1 MDQEYHT
8 LDKEIAV
15 IKKDIDVIK
24 NNHLFHIQK
33 DISMIKRVVWSTGF
47 LLFTNLVALVT
58 YFYK

>member
-1 MDQEYHT
+1 MDQEYHK

-33 DISMIKRVVWSTGF
+33 DISMIKRVVWSKGF
-47 LLFTNLVALVT
+47 LLFTNLVAFVT
-58 YFYK
+58 YMFK

>member
-1 MDQEYHT
+1 MDQEYHK
-8 LDKEIAV
+8 LDKEITV

-47 LLFTNLVALVT
+47 LLFTNLVAFVT
-58 YFYK
+58 YMFK

>member
-1 MDQEYHT
+1 MDQEYHK

-15 IKKDIDVIK
+15 IKKDIDLIK

-47 LLFTNLVALVT
+47 LLFTNLVAFVT
-58 YFYK
+58 YMFK

>member
-1 MDQEYHT
+1 MDQEYHK

-47 LLFTNLVALVT
+47 LLFTNLVAFVT
-58 YFYK
+58 YMFK